1 MDTLL
6 ISMLIGVLAGVPAW
20 IVWQRAGARRGLVA
34 ARGFDPRD
42 AVPCRIEPVV
52 LNARL
57 VPDVDAAP
65 KDASRP

>member
-1 MDTLL
+1 METLL

-20 IVWQRAGARRGLVA
+20 FAWQRAGARRGLMA

-42 AVPCRIEPVV
+42 AAPCRIEPVA

-57 VPDVDAAP
+57 LPEVDAA